1 MEIEAPSAVEDT
13 HQISGSEN
21 SLWGFLTTQIPIF
34 PLITFRILF
43 GFIMLV
49 SIIRFAWKGW
59 IYELYIEPQFFFP
72 FLGFEWVQPLGDPGM
87 YLLFAAMG
95 LAALGIMV
103 GFFYRLSASVFF
115 LSFTYVELIDK
126 TNYLNH
132 YYFVSIIAFLLILL
146 PAHRAYS
153 IDSGRNP
160 RLSSLLVPRWT
171 IDILKYQLAIVY
183 IFAGLA
189 KLHPDW
195 LFDAQPMKLWL
206 TAKTHL
212 PLIGPFLQYEETA
225 YFFSWFGALYDLF
238 IVFFLLYRP
247 TRPWAYLA
255 VIAFHLMTWWLFPI
269 GMFPFIMILAT
280 TIFFSADFHQRILEK
295 IGGKIGS
302 LENPFIPKLGLQKW
316 GLALVG
322 VHLCI
327 QLLLPFR
334 YLLYPGNLF
343 WTEEGYRFSWR
354 VMLMEK
360 AGHAQFK
367 VSDVATGKSE
377 FVPNYLYLTPNQ
389 EKMMSTQPDMI
400 LQYAHFLAEEYKKKG
415 FDNPEVKVESYVTL
429 NGRRSRPFID
439 PSVDLASQPYTLGH
453 RKWVLPFEP
462 Q

>member
-1 MEIEAPSAVEDT
+1 MMEIEAPSAVEDT

-21 SLWGFLTTQIPIF
+21 SLWGFLTTRIPIF

-72 FLGFEWVQPLGDPGM
+72 FLGFEWVKPLGDPGM
-87 YLLFAAMG
+87 YLLFAGMG
-95 LAALGIMV
+95 LAAVGIML
-103 GFFYRLSASVFF
+103 GFFYRLSALVFF

-132 YYFVSIIAFLLILL
+132 YYFVSIIAFLLIFL
-146 PAHRAYS
+146 PAHKAYS
-153 IDSGRNP
+153 VDARRNP
-160 RLSSLLVPRWT
+160 RLVTLQVPRWT
-171 IDILKYQLAIVY
+171 IVLLKCQLAIVY

-195 LFDAQPMKLWL
+195 LFEAQPMKLWL

-212 PLIGPFLQYEETA
+212 PLIGPFLPYEETA
-225 YFFSWFGALYDLF
+225 YFFSWFGAIYDLF

-247 TRPWAYLA
+247 TRPWAYLT
-255 VIAFHLMTWWLFPI
+255 VITFHLMTWWLFPI

-280 TIFFSADFHQRILEK
+280 IIFFSADFHKKVLEK
-295 IGGKIGS
+295 VLGKEKYGETTQIHPS
-302 LENPFIPKLGLQKW
+302 KIQRW
-316 GLALVG
+316 GLIVVG
-322 VHLCI
+322 IHLLI
-327 QLLLPFR
+327 QVCLPFR

-360 AGHAQFK
+360 AGYAQFEVADP
-367 VSDVATGKSE
+367 VSGKTE

-400 LQYAHFLAEEYKKKG
+400 LQYAHFLAKEYKKKG
-415 FDNPEVKVESYVTL
+415 FNNPGGKSGELCYAE
-429 NGRRSRPFID
+429 
-439 PSVDLASQPYTLGH
+439 
-453 RKWVLPFEP
+453 W
-462 Q
+462 